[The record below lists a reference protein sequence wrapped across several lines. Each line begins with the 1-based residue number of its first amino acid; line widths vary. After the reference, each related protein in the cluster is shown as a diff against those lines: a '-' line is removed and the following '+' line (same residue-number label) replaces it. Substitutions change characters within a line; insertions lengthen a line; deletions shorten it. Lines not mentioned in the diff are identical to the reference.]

1 MDDDIK
7 KIFVRAD
14 GARKVEIFQRENET
28 FGFRKLKFG
37 SDENSWYPVGKY
49 SFAIIDSVDNAVG
62 EAKGRIRWLAKSD
75 IKQ

>member
-14 GARKVEIFQRENET
+14 GARKVEIFQREDET
-28 FGFRKLKFG
+28 FGFRELEFG

-49 SFAIIDSVDNAVG
+49 SFAIIDSVDNAVS